1 MPVPPAAAEAAS
13 RRPHWIAVPLL
24 MACTGTGWAA
34 SAAEIDRLAEAVTPR
49 VIELRR
55 HFHQHPEL
63 SNREVQ
69 TAARVAEELLAL
81 GYAVETGIA
90 HTGVVGVL
98 VGGQPGPVVAL
109 RADMDAL
116 PVTEAVDLPFRSTA
130 RSRFDGQD
138 VGVMHACGHDAHMA
152 ILLGVAEVAA
162 RLKDQWPGTLKL
174 IFQPAEEGAP
184 KGEEGGAALM
194 VKEGVL
200 RKAPQPEVIF
210 GLHVLSLFETGQL
223 GTRAEGLMAS
233 SDSLEILVHGRQTH
247 GAVPWGGIDPI
258 VVSAQIITA
267 LQTIPSRQMDLTQA
281 PVVVTIGRID
291 GGVRGN
297 IIPDQVRMVGT
308 LRALD
313 EGMRAQLH
321 QRVRL
326 TAESIAAAAGA
337 KVDVRIGEG
346 TPYPVTYNDPA
357 LTRQMEPTLRR
368 VAGKGYFEARPIMG
382 AEDFSFFQ
390 REIPGLYLFLGV
402 RDPHADPAEYPANHS
417 PRFRIDE
424 SALGLGVRALA
435 HLARD
440 YAAEAR
446 P

>member
-1 MPVPPAAAEAAS
+1 MHRHHFPRRRALALALGLTIGTPSQGASLEAQ
-13 RRPHWIAVPLL
+13 
-24 MACTGTGWAA
+24 
-34 SAAEIDRLAEAVTPR
+34 IDRLAERLESR
-49 VIELRR
+49 VIEHRR
-55 HFHQHPEL
+55 HFHQYPEL
-63 SNREVQ
+63 SNREVN
-69 TAARVAEELLAL
+69 TAARVADTLREL
-81 GYAVETGIA
+81 GYSVETGIA

-116 PVTEAVDLPFRSTA
+116 PVTEEVDLPFRSTA
-130 RSRFDGQD
+130 RSRYDGQE

-152 ILLGVAEVAA
+152 ILLGVAEIAA
-162 RLKDQWPGTLKL
+162 SLQDQWPGTLKL

-200 RKAPQPEVIF
+200 SQAPKPAVIF
-210 GLHVLSLFETGQL
+210 GLHALSLFETGQL
-223 GTRAEGLMAS
+223 GTRAQGLMAS
-233 SDSLEILVHGRQTH
+233 SDSLEILVKGRQTH

-258 VVSAQIITA
+258 VVSAQIINA
-267 LQTIPSRQMDLTQA
+267 LQTIPSRQMDATQA
-281 PVVVTIGRID
+281 PVIVTIGRID

-313 EGMRAQLH
+313 EAMRADLH
-321 QRVRL
+321 RRVRL
-326 TAESIAAAAGA
+326 TAESIATAAGA
-337 KVDVRIGEG
+337 TVEVRIGEG

-357 LTRQMEPTLRR
+357 LTRQMQPTLQR
-368 VAGKGYFEARPIMG
+368 VAGAGYFEARPIMG
-382 AEDFSFFQ
+382 AEDFSYFQ

-402 RDPHADPAEYPANHS
+402 RDPKADPAEYPANHS

-424 SALGLGVRALA
+424 SALRLGVRALA

-440 YAAEAR
+440 YAGGQA